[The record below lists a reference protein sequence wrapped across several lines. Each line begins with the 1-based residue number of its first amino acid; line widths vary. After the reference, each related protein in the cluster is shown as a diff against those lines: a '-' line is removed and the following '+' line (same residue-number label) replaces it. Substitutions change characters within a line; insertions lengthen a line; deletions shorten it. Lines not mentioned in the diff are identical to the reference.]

1 MLLHIFL
8 RRTPQGTP
16 LPQIHSEV
24 GVQKKSEQKKEAGCI
39 LRSQIMV
46 SEPVELPLR
55 TEERVK
61 FKKGRETTLGSHTK
75 AIAVL
80 KRRELWHTW
89 GSFIS
94 LHVGN
99 S

>member
-1 MLLHIFL
+1 MLLHLSQKDPPGYSSPTDPL
-8 RRTPQGTP
+8 RSG
-16 LPQIHSEV
+16 
-24 GVQKKSEQKKEAGCI
+24 GAKKKSERKKEAGYI

-55 TEERVK
+55 IEERAV
-61 FKKGRETTLGSHTK
+61 FKKGRKKTLGSHTK
-75 AIAVL
+75 AIAVF

-99 S
+99 N